1 MATRSQ
7 PSNAAAIKLVEPPGF
22 LGDKLLDSD
31 TDNHEIDSDE
41 ELNYEE
47 GETDSWM
54 YEDDDDDEA
63 NVRRRQKHNKIHGIV
78 GSKRK
83 KPPQDDET
91 FSPGVFAEVLPPD
104 ADSECAEDECDEQEE
119 EDRKELALLTGRELE
134 MPGKSPSQ
142 RKPQKPKLTLMQQ
155 LRKEVRNQAA
165 AHRAAKAKIKEEYDN
180 NNTPD
185 ADVTEEDLFGT
196 NDSDEPASPPA
207 SPSLVF

>member
-78 GSKRK
+78 G
-83 KPPQDDET
+83 
-91 FSPGVFAEVLPPD
+91 
-104 ADSECAEDECDEQEE
+104 
-119 EDRKELALLTGRELE
+119 
-134 MPGKSPSQ
+134 
-142 RKPQKPKLTLMQQ
+142 
-155 LRKEVRNQAA
+155 
-165 AHRAAKAKIKEEYDN
+165 
-180 NNTPD
+180 
-185 ADVTEEDLFGT
+185 
-196 NDSDEPASPPA
+196 
-207 SPSLVF
+207 